1 MDPLAVIPTTIT
13 PGNLSD
19 IISDMPEAGLPAEVE
34 TRQPSGKWEPQ
45 KLTPRHREIMR
56 RLLEGAPRLVIAEE
70 MGLSPQAITIISTS
84 HLFKAELAKMETN
97 ADFQVIR
104 RAEDL
109 SNEALD
115 TLKNMMRF
123 AKSEAM
129 KLRAAD
135 SILDRAGYA
144 KVEKK
149 VIGIV
154 SGEDVFKEL
163 SRRRREEVIVSP

>member
-1 MDPLAVIPTTIT
+1 MPEMIIPSSPT
-13 PGNLSD
+13 PGHLEELISNL
-19 IISDMPEAGLPAEVE
+19 PEAGLPAEIE
-34 TRQPSGKWEPQ
+34 TASPPGKWEPQ

-70 MGLSPQAITIISTS
+70 MGLHPQTITILTTS
-84 HLFKAELAKMETN
+84 KLFQVEMAKMESE

-109 SNEALD
+109 SHEALD

-123 AKSEAM
+123 ARSEAM

-135 SILDRAGYA
+135 SILDRAGYS

-149 VIGIV
+149 IVGIV
-154 SGEDVFKEL
+154 SGEDVIKEL
-163 SRRRREEVIVSP
+163 NRRRREQMDAA

>member
-13 PGNLSD
+13 PGNLTELL
-19 IISDMPEAGLPAEVE
+19 SDMPAAGLPAELE
-34 TRQPSGKWEPQ
+34 TKINGKWEPQ

-84 HLFKAELAKMETN
+84 QLFKAELAKMETN

-149 VIGIV
+149 MIGIV
-154 SGEDVFKEL
+154 SGEDVIKEL
-163 SRRRREEVIVSP
+163 SRRRREEVTVNP